1 VPEQVGRWRA
11 VVTPRADGRG
21 VDAIVVDDVGHV
33 RIALD
38 AYETIALPGGTDDG
52 ALEPLRRAV
61 Q

>member
-1 VPEQVGRWRA
+1 

-21 VDAIVVDDVGHV
+21 VDALVIDDVGHV

-52 ALEPLRRAV
+52 ALQPLRRAV
-61 Q
+61 R